1 VSLCSH
7 SKSKS
12 SVPAA
17 EKEYMKNPMVK
28 FKIAD
33 DDDDDEGA
41 ADAHLLPPPTYDKVD
56 MSRV

>member
-1 VSLCSH
+1 
-7 SKSKS
+7 
-12 SVPAA
+12 VPAA